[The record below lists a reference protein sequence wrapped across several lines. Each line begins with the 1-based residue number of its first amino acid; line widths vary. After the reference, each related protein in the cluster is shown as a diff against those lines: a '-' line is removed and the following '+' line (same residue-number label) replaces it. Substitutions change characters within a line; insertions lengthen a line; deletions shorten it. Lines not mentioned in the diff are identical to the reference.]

1 MRKALLVVLAANL
14 SWTGSIVCA
23 LQSRCPTRQSRRIEL
38 ISYAHSAKS
47 AVSCPPVSPVTGME
61 NRFYTWR
68 HGQRIRYQCTDASGN
83 NAGPPVLLIH
93 GLFVNSDHWRQTLE
107 ALQSAGYAAYAMDLF
122 GCGYSDKPPADSQVA
137 QLCNGETARFQP
149 QLEKDGVTSGDGR
162 RVDKDTLELQP
173 RVLRK
178 VMLGTAN
185 GRDTRMVDIELCH
198 PLGSPYNFYTW
209 ADQIADFCR
218 DVILPNYASR
228 SGPRVSLV
236 ANSIGTMSALQA
248 IIDQP
253 ELYTGAFIVC
263 PNFRELHSAEIP
275 LASVTMPLVRR
286 VQRLLRERGQGLFDF
301 LAKPAIVKSILQE
314 PYHVTS
320 AIDDDL
326 VQVLLDPLLTPG
338 ASQVVFDTLS
348 YSAGPLPEQQLQ
360 QFPAQRPVWVCYG
373 DQDPWTPGPR
383 VEALTQYEPVTQVV
397 RLSGAGH
404 CPHDE
409 TPELVNPL
417 LMDFLSSVTER
428 PCNSAESNA
437 VSTETS
443 LAGESTHSV

>member
-1 MRKALLVVLAANL
+1 MRTTLLVALVANL
-14 SWTGSIVCA
+14 CWTGSLVCA
-23 LQSRCPTRQSRRIEL
+23 LQSRFPTRQSRRIEL
-38 ISYAHSAKS
+38 ISRAHSATKS
-47 AVSCPPVSPVTGME
+47 AVSCPLVSPVTGLE

-68 HGQRIRYQCTDASGN
+68 HGQRIRYQCTGASGGKS
-83 NAGPPVLLIH
+83 GPPVLLIH

-107 ALQSAGYAAYAMDLF
+107 ALQSAGYTAYAMDLF

-149 QLEKDGVTSGDGR
+149 LENEGVSVNGR
-162 RVDKDTLELQP
+162 NVKGNLELQP
-173 RVLRK
+173 RVLRNA
-178 VMLGTAN
+178 MLGTAN
-185 GRDTRMVDIELCH
+185 GRDTRTVDIELCH

-218 DVILPNYASR
+218 DVILPNYAR
-228 SGPRVSLV
+228 SNGARVSLV

-248 IIDQP
+248 VIDQP
-253 ELYTGAFIVC
+253 GLYTGAFIVC

-286 VQRLLRERGQGLFDF
+286 VQRLLRERGQGLFDL

-320 AIDDDL
+320 AVDDDL

-383 VEALTQYEPVTQVV
+383 VEALIRYEPVAQVA

-417 LMDFLSSVTER
+417 LMDFLSSVAKQPRDSDGSHVDT
-428 PCNSAESNA
+428 
-437 VSTETS
+437 TETTMAS
-443 LAGESTHSV
+443 ESTPSV